1 MVWRYLL
8 VGRLGSVQCKPVE
21 GTNTSTDLPTLL
33 DGEPP
38 DIISPKYNKAI
49 IMNCPNMKVW
59 GVGKEL
65 GGAEKHQSKVK
76 AAIGR
81 FPLKT
86 TQLKSKW
93 LTQS

>member
-1 MVWRYLL
+1 
-8 VGRLGSVQCKPVE
+8 
-21 GTNTSTDLPTLL
+21 
-33 DGEPP
+33 
-38 DIISPKYNKAI
+38 
-49 IMNCPNMKVW
+49 MNCPNMKVW